1 MRSSLPI
8 PALAFLAL
16 ALAGCEM
23 QPVVSNIAPP
33 PAVEAETPT
42 AETKVAETVSETDD
56 GAGVPEIVLEAEP
69 ETAIEETEAIV
80 DAAAEKDDPPAKTA
94 DTSQADTTE
103 PVTAPDIPA
112 AKAEDTV
119 EVTGIA
125 QTGAGV
131 PEIVLEAEPETAI
144 EETEAIVDAAAEKDD
159 PPAKT
164 ADTSQADTTEPVT
177 APDIP
182 AAKAEEELQQ
192 TGDLAMAAP
201 PLPLPPP
208 PPPPPPSPPEL
219 APSSLIGISIPTL
232 QSRLGEADFTRTEGE
247 VETWQYR
254 LETCV
259 VDYFLVVDSDAT
271 QIVSWAWRAP
281 VIGAQIDET
290 ACRRALAGRDSTS

>member
-112 AKAEDTV
+112 AKAE
-119 EVTGIA
+119 
-125 QTGAGV
+125 
-131 PEIVLEAEPETAI
+131 
-144 EETEAIVDAAAEKDD
+144 
-159 PPAKT
+159 
-164 ADTSQADTTEPVT
+164 
-177 APDIP
+177 
-182 AAKAEEELQQ
+182 EELQQ

-208 PPPPPPSPPEL
+208 PPPPPPSPPSPPEL